1 MIYNSVMGKGGE
13 VMRLKNVKGAKEI
26 IDASPYIIKNPWE
39 FKGRYDEIFGNGN
52 KICLEIGMGKG
63 DFIIN
68 MALKNK
74 DINYIGIEMFDSVI
88 VRAIQKL
95 EGLDI
100 PNLRLIRFDATNIED
115 IMERDIDTLYLNF
128 SDPWPKN
135 RNEKRRLTSERFLNR
150 YDSIFKKDKH
160 IIQKTDNRKLFE
172 FSLIS
177 YVNHG
182 YLIKDISLDLHG
194 DDYDNIVT
202 EYEKR
207 FSEFGFKIYMVEVI
221 KVDKTLHVK

>member
-1 MIYNSVMGKGGE
+1 
-13 VMRLKNVKGAKEI
+13 MRLKNVKGAKEI
-26 IDASPYIIKNPWE
+26 IDASPYIIKNPWKY
-39 FKGRYDEIFGNGN
+39 KGRCDEIFGNKN

-74 DINYIGIEMFDSVI
+74 SINYIGIEMFDSVI
-88 VRAIQKL
+88 VRAVQKL
-95 EGLDI
+95 EGYDI
-100 PNLRLIRFDATNIED
+100 PNLRFIRFDATNIEE

-150 YDSIFKKDKH
+150 YDLIFKKDNH

-172 FSLIS
+172 FSLMS

-182 YLIKDISLDLHG
+182 YLIKDISLDLHN
-194 DDYDNIVT
+194 DDYDNVMT

-207 FSEFGFKIYMVEVI
+207 FSELGFKIYMVEVI